1 MPAIHR
7 NPSRPCAL
15 NRCALGKRGRARGT
29 IPNKYRVTGI
39 SAAPQ
44 EDIMTPLTRAEIGRD
59 AMAAR
64 RQKQRLGTR
73 ARDALELLA
82 AASPSCPEPLLLA
95 HGIKIEMIAG
105 LVRKGLATAQT
116 EAANVGGRPVE
127 IVRVGITDAGRK
139 AIED

>member
-1 MPAIHR
+1 
-7 NPSRPCAL
+7 
-15 NRCALGKRGRARGT
+15 
-29 IPNKYRVTGI
+29 
-39 SAAPQ
+39 
-44 EDIMTPLTRAEIGRD
+44 MTPLTGAETGRD
-59 AMAAR
+59 AMDAR
-64 RQKQRLGTR
+64 RQKRRLGTR

>member
-1 MPAIHR
+1 
-7 NPSRPCAL
+7 
-15 NRCALGKRGRARGT
+15 
-29 IPNKYRVTGI
+29 
-39 SAAPQ
+39 
-44 EDIMTPLTRAEIGRD
+44 MTPLTGAEIGRD

-64 RQKQRLGTR
+64 RQKRRLGTR

-82 AASPSCPEPLLLA
+82 AASPNCPEPLLLA

-116 EAANVGGRPVE
+116 ETASVGGRLVE
-127 IVRVGITDAGRK
+127 IIRVGITDAGRR

>member
-1 MPAIHR
+1 
-7 NPSRPCAL
+7 
-15 NRCALGKRGRARGT
+15 
-29 IPNKYRVTGI
+29 
-39 SAAPQ
+39 
-44 EDIMTPLTRAEIGRD
+44 MTSLARAEIGRN

-64 RQKQRLGTR
+64 RQKRRLGTK
-73 ARDALELLA
+73 ARDALELLT

-116 EAANVGGRPVE
+116 EAANDGGRPVE
-127 IVRVGITDAGRK
+127 IVRVGITDAGRQ

>member
-1 MPAIHR
+1 MP
-7 NPSRPCAL
+7 
-15 NRCALGKRGRARGT
+15 
-29 IPNKYRVTGI
+29 
-39 SAAPQ
+39 
-44 EDIMTPLTRAEIGRD
+44 PLIRAEIGRD

-64 RQKQRLGTR
+64 RQKRRLGTK
-73 ARDALELLA
+73 AFDALELLA

-105 LVRKGLATAQT
+105 LIRKGLATAQM
-116 EAANVGGRPVE
+116 EAVNVGGRPVE

>member
-1 MPAIHR
+1 
-7 NPSRPCAL
+7 
-15 NRCALGKRGRARGT
+15 
-29 IPNKYRVTGI
+29 
-39 SAAPQ
+39 
-44 EDIMTPLTRAEIGRD
+44 MTPLTRAEIGRN

-64 RQKQRLGTR
+64 RQKRRLGTR
-73 ARDALELLA
+73 ALDALELLA

-116 EAANVGGRPVE
+116 AAASAGGRPVE